1 MIENRDYSIDDYLLI
16 LRRRMKWILIPALI
30 APVVGFLISYA
41 FPPKYTSQA
50 LIVVQ
55 GQKVPEGVVQPA
67 ITQDLAQR
75 IGTIQS
81 QVLTRPQLQQLI
93 DNLGLARNGKNPA
106 EIMDEI
112 RAGMTLQPFITDLS
126 QIPAPGAA
134 AVKHKPGGGTVVPA
148 FYVSYTGSNAR
159 ETRDICFQLSNM
171 MIDENLKLRTAVA
184 QNTTEFIS
192 RQLDEAKRSL
202 DEQDAKLAAFK
213 RQYTGQLPG
222 DEENN
227 LKLLGALNS
236 QLDANTQTINRAQ
249 QDKSYTES
257 LLAQQ
262 LSAWRNSQ
270 GTSNPQALQ
279 QQLAT
284 LQAQLLQLQAR
295 YTDDHPDVIKTK
307 ADIAEVK
314 KEIAAMDASSASS
327 TNNASDKAT
336 ANEPPEIRQ
345 LRLQIHQYGQVLDQA
360 TREQKRLQAQIQ
372 TYQGRLAVSPEVEEK
387 YKQLT
392 RDYDTAQKFY
402 ADLLAKKNT
411 SEMQTQ
417 MESQQQG
424 EQMQLTLQPSV
435 PESPSFPNRPLFALG
450 GLGAGLGLGL
460 GVALWLEFRDKS
472 IRDERDVEASLQMPV
487 LVAVPWVTEDAPENG
502 NGTGFLSRLK
512 PSGNGNGAREKIG
525 V

>member
-1 MIENRDYSIDDYLLI
+1 MIENRDYTIDDYLLI

-41 FPPKYTSQA
+41 FAPKYTSQA

-81 QVLTRPQLQQLI
+81 QVLSRPQLQQVI

-106 EIMDEI
+106 EIMDDI
-112 RAGMTLQPFITDLS
+112 RAGMSLQPFITDLS
-126 QIPAPGAA
+126 QIPAPGGA
-134 AVKHKPGGGTVVPA
+134 AVKHKPGSGTVVPA

-159 ETRDICFQLSNM
+159 ETRDICFQLANM

-213 RQYTGQLPG
+213 RQYSGQLPG

-227 LKLLGALNS
+227 LKLLGAMNS
-236 QLDANTQTINRAQ
+236 QLDANTQTVNRAQ
-249 QDKSYTES
+249 QDKAYTES

-270 GTSNPQALQ
+270 GTTNPQALQ

-284 LQAQLLQLQAR
+284 LQSQLLQLQAR

-314 KEIAAMDASSASS
+314 KEIAAMDASSGS
-327 TNNASDKAT
+327 TTNASDKAN

-487 LVAVPWVTEDAPENG
+487 LVAVPWVTEETSENG
-502 NGTGFLSRLK
+502 NGGGLLSRLK
-512 PSGNGNGAREKIG
+512 PSGNGNGTREKIG